1 MTEEIKKEAETQEGV
16 VEVAEDATETTEA
29 IETAETTEVIDAEST
44 AEIAEQEAEYVG
56 IIESNLK
63 TDLPDIRSGDTVK
76 VHQILKEKNNK
87 ERVKIFEGQVL
98 ACKHGRGI
106 TGTITVRKVIGG
118 IGVEKIFPI
127 HSPSLSKIE
136 VVKRTKTR
144 RSKLYYLRDAKG
156 RKARLKTV
164 AMDKKESAVEE

>member
-1 MTEEIKKEAETQEGV
+1 MKHI
-16 VEVAEDATETTEA
+16 
-29 IETAETTEVIDAEST
+29 
-44 AEIAEQEAEYVG
+44 G
-56 IIESNLK
+56 IIEANLK
-63 TDLPDIRSGDTVK
+63 TDLPDIRSGDTVR

-87 ERVKIFEGQVL
+87 ERIQIFEGQVL
-98 ACKHGRGI
+98 ACKHGKGI

-136 VVKRTKTR
+136 VMKRTKTR

-164 AMDKKESAVEE
+164 AMDNGEESSEE

>member
-1 MTEEIKKEAETQEGV
+1 M
-16 VEVAEDATETTEA
+16 
-29 IETAETTEVIDAEST
+29 
-44 AEIAEQEAEYVG
+44 G
-56 IIESNLK
+56 IIEANLK
-63 TDLPDIRSGDTVK
+63 ADLPDIRPGDTVR

-87 ERVKIFEGQVL
+87 ERVQIFEGQVL
-98 ACKHGRGI
+98 ACKHGKGV

-136 VVKRTKTR
+136 VMKRTKTR

-164 AMDKKESAVEE
+164 SMDKKEAAVEE